1 MSLARETIA
10 YEYEPRAH
18 WLPRSVAPSVDDVTV
33 LVSGATGTIGRAL
46 VKELDDA
53 GADVRTVTR
62 ELTNPVALEAALDG
76 VDAMFLLWPFASA
89 ARAREVLE
97 LVGARR
103 VVYLSSS
110 AARQHEVEIEHLIA
124 GTAREW
130 TVLRPHAFAANT
142 LRWAEQVRAGVVR
155 QPNGDV
161 ALAPIHERDVAAVA
175 VRALLDEG
183 HHGAVYVLTGPR
195 LLTQREQAR
204 AIGVAISRTVRWEE
218 ESPEEA
224 RLRLLGLGWPA
235 PAVDGMLRG
244 LAEPGP
250 VTGTVEEVTG
260 APAMTFEAWASEHA
274 ADFLGSM
281 RAARIHEYGDASVIS
296 LDEVPVPKPGPGEVL
311 IRVAAT
317 SFNPS
322 EVGLRTGLLTD
333 VLGVSLPH
341 TLGWDVAGTVVT
353 GAGEF
358 AAGDRVIGII
368 EGAAAEYAVAKSSL
382 LAKAPDRIPLAD
394 ATAVPVAG
402 LTAWQAVFE
411 HAHIGPGSRV
421 LINGAG
427 GGVGLFA
434 VQLAK
439 YAGAH
444 VVATASP
451 RSAAAV
457 AALGADEVVDYTT
470 TRLPD
475 GNDVLINLAPDI
487 PASVTRLAN
496 EFVSITQ
503 PIEHPHAVQFLTRND
518 PDQLTELVALIDR
531 GVVHVNVE
539 VRTLES
545 LADLHRAAER
555 GHIRGKVI
563 VQVGA

>member
-1 MSLARETIA
+1 MTR
-10 YEYEPRAH
+10 
-18 WLPRSVAPSVDDVTV
+18 V
-33 LVSGATGTIGRAL
+33 LVSGATGTIGRPLVNAL
-46 VKELDDA
+46 ADA

-62 ELTNPVALEAALDG
+62 ELTDPVRLAAALDG

-89 ARAREVLE
+89 EGAREVLE

-103 VVYLSSS
+103 VVYLSSA
-110 AARQHEVEIEHLIA
+110 AARPHEVEIERLIA

-142 LRWAEQVRAGVVR
+142 LRWADQVRTGVVR
-155 QPNGDV
+155 QPYGDTV
-161 ALAPIHERDVAAVA
+161 LSPVHERDVAAVA
-175 VRALLDEG
+175 VRALLDGG
-183 HHGAVYVLTGPR
+183 HHGAVHTLTGPR
-195 LLTQREQAR
+195 PLTRREQAR
-204 AIGVAISRTVRWEE
+204 VIGAAIGRPVRWEE
-218 ESPEEA
+218 EPVEEA
-224 RLRLLGLGWPA
+224 RSRLLGLGWPE

-250 VTGTVEEVTG
+250 ATGTVEEVTG
-260 APAMTFEAWASEHA
+260 APARTFETWASEHA
-274 ADFLGSM
+274 ADFLGTM

-296 LDEVPVPKPGPGEVL
+296 LDEVPVPRPGPDEVL

-322 EVGLRTGLLTD
+322 EVGLRMGLLRD
-333 VLGVSLPH
+333 VLGVTLPH

-358 AAGDRVIGII
+358 APGDRVIGLVD
-368 EGAAAEYAVAKSSL
+368 GAAAEYAVAKASM
-382 LAKAPDRIPLAD
+382 LARAPERIPLAD
-394 ATAVPVAG
+394 AAAVPVAG
-402 LTAWQAVFE
+402 LTAWQAMFE
-411 HAHIGPGSRV
+411 HARIRRGSRV

-439 YAGAH
+439 HAGAY
-444 VVATASP
+444 VVATAGP

-457 AALGADEVVDYTT
+457 RARGADEIVDYTT
-470 TRLPD
+470 TPLPG
-475 GNDVLINLAPDI
+475 GNDVLINLVAGV
-487 PASVTRLAN
+487 PASVAELAE

-503 PIEHPHAVQFLTRND
+503 PIEHPRAVRFVARND
-518 PDQLTELVALIDR
+518 PGQLAELVALIDK
-531 GVVHVNVE
+531 GVVDVE
-539 VRTLES
+539 ADARPLES

-555 GHIRGKVI
+555 GALRGKV
-563 VQVGA
+563 VLTVEH

>member
-1 MSLARETIA
+1 MTK
-10 YEYEPRAH
+10 
-18 WLPRSVAPSVDDVTV
+18 V
-33 LVSGATGTIGRAL
+33 LVSGATGTIGRPL
-46 VKELDDA
+46 VNKLEDA

-62 ELTNPVALEAALDG
+62 ELTDPIALEAALDG
-76 VDAMFLLWPFASA
+76 VDAVFLLWPFASA
-89 ARAREVLE
+89 EGAREVVDLI
-97 LVGARR
+97 GARR
-103 VVYLSSS
+103 LVYLSSA
-110 AARQHEVEIEHLIA
+110 AARPHEVEIERLIA
-124 GTAREW
+124 GAAREW

-155 QPNGDV
+155 QPYGE
-161 ALAPIHERDVAAVA
+161 AAFSPIHERDVAAVA

-183 HHGAVYVLTGPR
+183 HHGAVYTLTGPR
-195 LLTQREQAR
+195 PLTQREQAR
-204 AIGVAISRTVRWEE
+204 AIGAAIGRSVRWEE
-218 ESPEEA
+218 EPPEEA

-250 VTGTVEEVTG
+250 ATGTVEEVTG
-260 APAMTFEAWASEHA
+260 APASTFETWASEHA
-274 ADFLGSM
+274 ADFLGTM

-322 EVGLRTGLLTD
+322 EVGLRMGLLEDT
-333 VLGVSLPH
+333 LGVTLPH

-353 GAGEF
+353 GAGDL
-358 AAGDRVIGII
+358 APGDRVFGLID
-368 EGAAAEYAVAKSSL
+368 GAAAEYAVAKASV
-382 LAKAPDRIPLAD
+382 LARAPERIPLAD
-394 ATAVPVAG
+394 AAAVPVAG

-411 HAHIGPGSRV
+411 HARIGRGSRV

-444 VVATASP
+444 VVATAGP

-457 AALGADEVVDYTT
+457 RALGADEVVDYTSVP
-470 TRLPD
+470 LPG
-475 GNDVLINLAPDI
+475 GNDVLINLVADV
-487 PASVTRLAN
+487 PASVTRLAK

-503 PIEHPHAVQFLTRND
+503 PIEHPRAVQFVARND
-518 PDQLTELVALIDR
+518 PGQLAELVALIDK
-531 GVVHVNVE
+531 GVVHVNAD
-539 VRTLES
+539 VRPLES

-555 GHIRGKVI
+555 GLVRGKVI
-563 VQVGA
+563 VEVEA

>member
-1 MSLARETIA
+1 M
-10 YEYEPRAH
+10 AH
-18 WLPRSVAPSVDDVTV
+18 MVDGMIKV
-33 LVSGATGTIGRAL
+33 LVSGATGTIGRSL
-46 VKELDDA
+46 VNQLEDA

-76 VDAMFLLWPFASA
+76 VDAVFLLWPFASA
-89 ARAREVLE
+89 EGAREVLE
-97 LVGARR
+97 LIGARR
-103 VVYLSSS
+103 VVYLSSA
-110 AARQHEVEIEHLIA
+110 AARPHEVEIERLIA

-155 QPNGDV
+155 QPYGD
-161 ALAPIHERDVAAVA
+161 AAFSPIHERDVAAVA

-183 HHGAVYVLTGPR
+183 RHGAVYTLTGPR
-195 LLTQREQAR
+195 PLTQREQAR
-204 AIGVAISRTVRWEE
+204 AIGAAIGRPVRWEE
-218 ESPEEA
+218 EPPEEA

-250 VTGTVEEVTG
+250 ATGTVEEVTG
-260 APAMTFEAWASEHA
+260 APASTFETWASEHA
-274 ADFLGSM
+274 ADFLGTM

-322 EVGLRTGLLTD
+322 EVGLRMGLLQD
-333 VLGVSLPH
+333 VLGVTLPH

-353 GAGEF
+353 GAGDL
-358 AAGDRVIGII
+358 APGDQVIGLID
-368 EGAAAEYAVAKSSL
+368 GAAAEYAVAKASG
-382 LAKAPDRIPLAD
+382 LARAPERIPLAD
-394 ATAVPVAG
+394 AAAVPVAG

-411 HAHIGPGSRV
+411 HARIGRGSRV

-439 YAGAH
+439 HAGAH

-457 AALGADEVVDYTT
+457 RALGADEVVDYTT
-470 TRLPD
+470 APLPG
-475 GNDVLINLAPDI
+475 GNDVLINLVADV
-487 PASVTRLAN
+487 PASVTRLAR

-503 PIEHPHAVQFLTRND
+503 PIEHPRAVQFVARNN
-518 PDQLTELVALIDR
+518 PGQLTELVALIDK
-531 GVVHVNVE
+531 GVVDVKADA
-539 VRTLES
+539 RPLES

-555 GHIRGKVI
+555 GLIRGKIILKVEK
-563 VQVGA
+563 

>member
-1 MSLARETIA
+1 MIK
-10 YEYEPRAH
+10 
-18 WLPRSVAPSVDDVTV
+18 V
-33 LVSGATGTIGRAL
+33 LVSGATGTIGRSL
-46 VKELDDA
+46 VNQLEDA

-76 VDAMFLLWPFASA
+76 VDAVFLLWPFASA
-89 ARAREVLE
+89 EGAREVLE
-97 LVGARR
+97 LIGARR
-103 VVYLSSS
+103 VVYLSSA
-110 AARQHEVEIEHLIA
+110 AARPHEVEIERLIA

-155 QPNGDV
+155 QPYGD
-161 ALAPIHERDVAAVA
+161 AAFSPIHERDVAAVA

-183 HHGAVYVLTGPR
+183 RHGAVYTLTGPR
-195 LLTQREQAR
+195 PLTQREQAR
-204 AIGVAISRTVRWEE
+204 AIGAAIGRPVRWEE
-218 ESPEEA
+218 EPPEEA

-250 VTGTVEEVTG
+250 ATGTVEEVTG
-260 APAMTFEAWASEHA
+260 APASTFETWASEHA
-274 ADFLGSM
+274 ADFLGTM

-322 EVGLRTGLLTD
+322 EVGLRMGLLQD
-333 VLGVSLPH
+333 VLGVTLPH

-353 GAGEF
+353 GAGDL
-358 AAGDRVIGII
+358 APGDQVIGLID
-368 EGAAAEYAVAKSSL
+368 GAAAEYAVAKASG
-382 LAKAPDRIPLAD
+382 LARAPERIPLAD
-394 ATAVPVAG
+394 AAAVPVAG

-411 HAHIGPGSRV
+411 HARIGRGSRV

-439 YAGAH
+439 HAGAH

-457 AALGADEVVDYTT
+457 RALGADEVVDYTT
-470 TRLPD
+470 APLPG
-475 GNDVLINLAPDI
+475 GNDVLINLVADV
-487 PASVTRLAN
+487 PASVTRLAR

-503 PIEHPHAVQFLTRND
+503 PIEHPRAVQFVARNN
-518 PDQLTELVALIDR
+518 PGQLTELVALIDK
-531 GVVHVNVE
+531 GVVDVKADA
-539 VRTLES
+539 RPLES

-555 GHIRGKVI
+555 GLIRGKIILKVEK
-563 VQVGA
+563 